1 MPESNVLTVADIAC
15 QIRRR
20 LEGLKTAGVDW
31 LPRVDPPQLIV
42 AEQPL
47 EAAPTIQN
55 DAGDRR
61 RELTVLAESVS
72 TCERC
77 PELVSTRRQTVFG
90 VGPIDAELCFVG
102 EAPVADED
110 RIGEP
115 FVGAAG
121 QLLNRIIEACGLRR
135 QDIYICNIL
144 RCRPPGNRPPKP
156 EESANCREYLLKTIE
171 LVQPKFLCA
180 WGATAVQNLLGT
192 TTSIGKS
199 RGTFHQYNGIPVIC
213 TYHPSYLLK
222 NPDKPELKKAV
233 WEDMKMLLTRMGKP
247 IPSGGKR

>member
-90 VGPIDAELCFVG
+90 VGPIDAELCFVARPG
-102 EAPVADED
+102 ADED

-144 RCRPPGNRPPKP
+144 APSAPRKSSAETGRVCQLPGV
-156 EESANCREYLLKTIE
+156 SAENDR
-171 LVQPKFLCA
+171 A
-180 WGATAVQNLLGT
+180 GATQVPVCVGSNRSATVGT
-192 TTSIGKS
+192 TTSIGKIAEGCS
-199 RGTFHQYNGIPVIC
+199 TSTTAF
-213 TYHPSYLLK
+213 PSF
-222 NPDKPELKKAV
+222 A
-233 WEDMKMLLTRMGKP
+233 LTTHR
-247 IPSGGKR
+247 IF